1 MKEALVDTIFNGV
14 ASGPVAS
21 RLLANG
27 FNVNALRAWVGSD
40 RRSYIDIN
48 GKAQPILST
57 NATLRKDEWKH
68 LDETVVDIATQRL
81 VGVNDL
87 VSRGLVYNVPNGL
100 GTTVLEYEDV
110 SDMEDAQ
117 VNMDGVSRGRSDRL
131 EFDLNYLPLPIVHA
145 DFQINARVLMA
156 SRTKGVPL
164 DSAQAAVASRKVAEK
179 VESILFTGASTYTF
193 GGGTIYG
200 YTDFT
205 KRDTTVSL
213 TAHWNDSAASGAT
226 MLADVIAM
234 KQASITNRH
243 YGPWGLYIPTN
254 FETAV
259 DDDFKAASDKT
270 IRQRLLEV
278 TGIEFVNVAD
288 FLTAD
293 NVVLVELRP
302 ETARVVIGMQPTT
315 VEWSTEGGMIFLFKV
330 MAIMVPQLRAD
341 QADKCGIIHAS

>member
-1 MKEALVDTIFNGV
+1 MKEAKVDTIFNGV

-21 RLLANG
+21 RLLASG
-27 FNVNALRAWVGSD
+27 FNVNALRPWVDDD
-40 RRSYIDIN
+40 RRSYINVN
-48 GKAQPILST
+48 GKAKPVLT
-57 NATLRKDEWKH
+57 ANATLRKDEWKH
-68 LDETVVDIATQRL
+68 LDATVVQIATQRL

-145 DFQINARVLMA
+145 EFQINARVLEA
-156 SRTKGVPL
+156 SRRLGQPL

-200 YTDFT
+200 YMDFPQRNT
-205 KRDTTVSL
+205 GSL
-213 TAHWNDSAASGAT
+213 TNNWDDSAGDGASI
-226 MLADVIAM
+226 LANVIAM
-234 KQASITNRH
+234 KQASIADRH
-243 YGPWGLYIPTN
+243 FGPWGLYMPTN

-270 IRQRLLEV
+270 IRQRLLEID
-278 TGIEFVNVAD
+278 GIEFVKAAD
-288 FLTAD
+288 FLTSD

-302 ETARVVIGMQPTT
+302 ETARAVIGLQPTT
-315 VEWSTEGGMIFLFKV
+315 VEWSAEGGMIFLFKV
-330 MAIMVPQLRAD
+330 MAIIVPQLRAD
-341 QADKCGIIHAS
+341 QDDRCGIQHWS